1 MLSNSISQHLRN
13 FIEQIDISIVK
24 KIKQILEKMIKQKGD
39 TDPMQRVKVTL
50 IDANQERIR
59 TNNENIKRKRNNDEE
74 YKGDDRP
81 NKNKKFKKNN
91 KDKS

>member
-1 MLSNSISQHLRN
+1 
-13 FIEQIDISIVK
+13 
-24 KIKQILEKMIKQKGD
+24 MIKQKGD

-74 YKGDDRP
+74 DKGDDRP
-81 NKNKKFKKNN
+81 NKNKKI
-91 KDKS
+91 

>member
-1 MLSNSISQHLRN
+1 M
-13 FIEQIDISIVK
+13 K